1 MISLRDVTFAFGGSA
16 GEPLLRG
23 VSLEVRDGERVA
35 LAGGNGSG
43 KSTLCRLIAGLAAPA
58 SGSVTVDGEDPR
70 AVRAAGGAPPV
81 GIAFQHPDSQFVT
94 TSVAR
99 EILFGMENR
108 RFEAGAMR
116 ARLAA
121 ALRAF
126 ALEPLATRNPHALS
140 GGEQQRTL
148 LASLWAMEPRHLLV
162 DEPFS
167 FLDGAGRRAFLEALD
182 RSFGPP
188 RTVLWATVDAAETA
202 LAARVLFLHDGAIRY
217 DGPPAGI
224 GAAVPRE
231 TLDAALAGPFP
242 EPAARAG
249 GTAAP
254 GGGGPLVSIRNAAF
268 SPGGA
273 FSLAVPSLEIARG
286 ETVGIT
292 GPSGSGK
299 TTLLLACAG
308 LLPPRSGE
316 ATVLG
321 ARIRSRRD
329 APVGRCAVLFQTP
342 EEGFFAPTVLE
353 EVALAHRSFRGA
365 VGSAAAA
372 AAALEAAGLPPSS
385 FGGRSPFRLSQGE
398 KRLAALA
405 SALVVRAELLLLDE
419 PTIFLDGAAR
429 ARLLDAIERLRSE
442 GTTLVVSSHDRRFLA
457 SIGARVVPTG

>member
-1 MISLRDVTFAFGGSA
+1 MISLRDVSFSHDGAA
-16 GEPLLRG
+16 APLLRSI
-23 VSLEVRDGERVA
+23 SLEVGDGERVA

-58 SGSVTVDGEDPR
+58 SGAVSVDGEDPR
-70 AVRAAGGAPPV
+70 AVRARGGAPPV

-94 TSVAR
+94 TGVAR

-116 ARLAA
+116 ERLGD
-121 ALRAF
+121 ALRSF
-126 ALEPLATRNPHALS
+126 ALSSFALRNPHTLS
-140 GGEQQRTL
+140 GGEQQRLL
-148 LASLWAMEPRHLLV
+148 LASLWAMAPRHLVV
-162 DEPFS
+162 DEPCS
-167 FLDGAGRRAFLEALD
+167 FLDEAGRRAFLDALD

-188 RTVLWATVDAAETA
+188 RTVVWATVEAAEAA
-202 LAARVLFLHDGAIRY
+202 LATRVLFLRDGAIRY
-217 DGPPAGI
+217 DGPPAGL

-242 EPAARAG
+242 DPPRAG
-249 GTAAP
+249 GAAGP
-254 GGGGPLVSIRNAAF
+254 AGSKPLVSIRNAVF

-273 FSLAVPSLEIARG
+273 FSIAVPLLDVARG
-286 ETVGIT
+286 ETVGIA

-308 LLPPRSGE
+308 LIPPRAGE

-329 APVGRCAVLFQTP
+329 APVGRCAVLFQAP

-353 EVALAHRSFRGA
+353 EVALAHRSFRGEE
-365 VGSAAAA
+365 GAAGAA
-372 AAALEAAGLPPSS
+372 AAALESVGLPPAT

-398 KRLAALA
+398 KRLVALA
-405 SALVVRAELLLLDE
+405 SILVLRPELLLLDE

-429 ARLLDAIERLRSE
+429 ARLLGAVGRLRAE
-442 GTTLVVSSHDRRFLA
+442 GSTLVVSSHDRRFLA
-457 SIGARVVPTG
+457 SIGARVVATA